1 MPNLFVKILKL
12 CRYQMIHMNSRLLVL
27 FCMFLMALGCSKD
40 NNQLVPDIKVKSF
53 TSEVSPDGNFNAVL
67 TYSQK
72 NGNLSADTLFIF
84 RHRYNQKPV
93 PPDNQT
99 TDTFYTIMP
108 GTPNANSAEF
118 SVTLSYSNIHID
130 NGENDT
136 IDFRFLLRDLNGNSS
151 DTAATGKIV
160 LLQ

>member
-1 MPNLFVKILKL
+1 MLKHFVKILKL
-12 CRYQMIHMNSRLLVL
+12 CRPQIILMKSRLLVL
-27 FCMFLMALGCSKD
+27 FCIFLLALGCSKD
-40 NNQLVPDIKVKSF
+40 NNQVVPNIKIKSF
-53 TSEVSPDGNFNAVL
+53 TSEVPPGGEFNAVL

-72 NGNLSADTLFIF
+72 NGNLSGDTLFII
-84 RHRYNQKPV
+84 RHRYNEKPV

-99 TDTFYTIMP
+99 TDTFDTIMP
-108 GTPNANSAEF
+108 GTPNANTAEF
-118 SVTLSYSNIHID
+118 SVTLNYSDIHID

-151 DTAATGKIV
+151 DTAITGKIV